1 MRKWISLVVMFGA
14 IAYVGNYIEQ
24 KFKALE
30 RRVKALE
37 ERPAAIAERKRW
49 VSD

>member
-1 MRKWISLVVMFGA
+1 MGKWIGLVVVFGA
-14 IAYVGNYIEQ
+14 IVYVGNYIEQ

-37 ERPAAIAERKRW
+37 ERPVRRRRAQAMG
-49 VSD
+49 V

>member
-1 MRKWISLVVMFGA
+1 MGGYVVYLIMFVA

-37 ERPAAIAERKRW
+37 ERPTAVAERKRW
-49 VSD
+49 VSN